1 MKFAPTAAALL
12 ATALFASDARA
23 QCANGLPC
31 KLSTG
36 LDNAS
41 SIDPEIAP
49 DGTRVVFIHTPE
61 GGRNEL
67 FSAVTRSSAA
77 PVRLTPAGQFAQFVT
92 ISPDSRRVLYTQST
106 AQGTT
111 LYGVPIGGPVGARVT
126 LAANVGTSPRI
137 AVSPDGAK
145 VVFASASAD
154 RLLVVPIT
162 GPASAAKRLTDPFVA
177 GGTAGPVQI
186 GVDSRSVVYTAD
198 QEAPGVRQLYR
209 VPLTLTPAPDPP
221 TTRLNGPLASGG
233 DVGAFKLAPS
243 NSNVIYEA
251 DESTDGV
258 NELYRV
264 NLAGGGRVR
273 LSRTLPPNWDLVP
286 PVQGDGPAR
295 IVPDGSRVL
304 YEIGTRI
311 GTRTFRELY

>member
-77 PVRLTPAGQFAQFVT
+77 PVRLTPAGQFAQFVA

-111 LYGVPIGGPVGARVT
+111 LYSVPIGGPVTARVT
-126 LAANVGTSPRI
+126 LAANVGTNPRI

-154 RLLVVPIT
+154 RLLVVPIS

-177 GGTAGPVQI
+177 GA
-186 GVDSRSVVYTAD
+186 
-198 QEAPGVRQLYR
+198 
-209 VPLTLTPAPDPP
+209 
-221 TTRLNGPLASGG
+221 
-233 DVGAFKLAPS
+233 
-243 NSNVIYEA
+243 
-251 DESTDGV
+251 TDGDGADRRRQPASSTPPIRRR
-258 NELYRV
+258 RV
-264 NLAGGGRVR
+264 YASSTACR
-273 LSRTLPPNWDLVP
+273 
-286 PVQGDGPAR
+286 
-295 IVPDGSRVL
+295 
-304 YEIGTRI
+304 
-311 GTRTFRELY
+311 